1 MSAMHFNKSN
11 VVKTMKT
18 EAIVAFGDGWEQI
31 KQYAPAEFEKMA
43 VQIVSIARNVALYK
57 TSNKQRGYSAQTGKI
72 LLKMQRTAM
81 ESVLVA
87 VSALVL
93 LTIQRAIN
101 AIFRVLRQTFETALK
116 TIL

>member
-1 MSAMHFNKSN
+1 MDFNKSN
-11 VVKTMKT
+11 VLKSMKT
-18 EAIVAFGDGWEQI
+18 GAITAFGDGWDQVKE
-31 KQYAPAEFEKMA
+31 YAPAEFEKMA
-43 VQIVSIARNVALYK
+43 VQIVSIGKNVALYQ
-57 TSNKQRGYSAQTGKI
+57 TSNKQKGYSAQTGKL

-87 VSALVL
+87 VSALLL

-116 TIL
+116 SIL

>member
-1 MSAMHFNKSN
+1 MDFNKSN
-11 VVKTMKT
+11 VLKTMKA
-18 EAIVAFGDGWEQI
+18 EAAGAFKDGW
-31 KQYAPAEFEKMA
+31 KQVKEYAPAEFEKMA
-43 VQIVSIARNVALYK
+43 VQIVSIAKNVALYK
-57 TSNKQRGYSAQTGKI
+57 SSNRQRGYSAQTGKV

-87 VSALVL
+87 ISALVL

-116 TIL
+116 SII